1 MAAVMGIT
9 DTQAAV
15 AIAVV
20 AVQLLNTF
28 LLLRIQNAVLTSER
42 KVLTEVDGKL
52 DKRLDQ
58 YALDKV
64 CQLRHRSETA

>member
-20 AVQLLNTF
+20 AVQLFHTF

-42 KVLTEVDGKL
+42 KVLTEVDDKL

-64 CQLRHRSETA
+64 CQLRHGSETA